1 MRFYVSWYVH
11 VESVHT
17 SMCGLTIK
25 GDFSVGNI
33 RSHVSAGHLE
43 KTTSTKP
50 NNRELSNF
58 QLSQVIL
65 SVTWHML
72 LIENEQNGPKY
83 LHCSCHIQSNLSNT
97 DTEETRRSV
106 HISVGNILL
115 EHHCCLTVVVW
126 RGYFPTI
133 SNIPDIGT
141 LLFVRKATTTHK
153 GRIITLRA
161 YVSIDQ

>member
-25 GDFSVGNI
+25 GGFSVANI

-50 NNRELSNF
+50 NNRE
-58 QLSQVIL
+58 LSQVIL

-83 LHCSCHIQSNLSNT
+83 LHCSCHIQSNLSNS